1 MGNSEQITYKL
12 GLVCK
17 LGTVIPPIPAS
28 QGHRASKETQ
38 HGGKPFAPRNVVLC
52 QMSATLES

>member
-28 QGHRASKETQ
+28 QGR
-38 HGGKPFAPRNVVLC
+38 
-52 QMSATLES
+52 